1 MSEQAPEAPA
11 RSGGGNPLTHKLGP
25 LPLWGWLGIA
35 TALALVYVFITKS
48 KSSGTATTGTGS
60 AAGATS
66 VNSPGGVDSSLVPQ
80 FVNQVYTES
89 TPPVTNITDS
99 GNTNTGGTQTVG
111 GSSGSTTTSNPPAS
125 GTATTPPTTISGAP
139 GSYTTNLSGN
149 YDEWTSTG
157 GYSINTVAKSHGL
170 TAQQLIAS
178 SESQTANPNL
188 AAYVKKGNLNAPL
201 PNGIAL
207 FIPKAN
213 WNVSI
218 KT

>member
-1 MSEQAPEAPA
+1 MSESAPESPA
-11 RSGGGNPLTHKLGP
+11 RSSGGGNPITHKLGP

-35 TALALVYVFITKS
+35 TMLALVYVFITKKNS
-48 KSSGTATTGTGS
+48 ASSSTATTGAGTS
-60 AAGATS
+60 TGATS
-66 VNSPGGVDSSLVPQ
+66 VDSPGGVDASLVPQ
-80 FVNQVYTES
+80 FVNQTYNET

-99 GNTNTGGTQTVG
+99 GNTITGSTVAAPGGTAT
-111 GSSGSTTTSNPPAS
+111 STTTAA
-125 GTATTPPTTISGAP
+125 GTATTPPSTISGAP
-139 GSYTTNLSGN
+139 GSYTTGLTGN

-157 GYSINTVAKSHGL
+157 GYSITTVAKSHGL
-170 TAQQLIAS
+170 TPQQLIAS
-178 SESQTANPNL
+178 SESQTSNPAL

-213 WNVSI
+213 WGVKD